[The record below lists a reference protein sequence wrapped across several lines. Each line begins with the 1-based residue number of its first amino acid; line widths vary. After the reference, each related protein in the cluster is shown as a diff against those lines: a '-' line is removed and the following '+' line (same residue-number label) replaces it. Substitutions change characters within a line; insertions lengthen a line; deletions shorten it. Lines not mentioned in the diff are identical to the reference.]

1 MNKTQRRETLSS
13 ALETTKPLKK
23 SCKTAKPQKKLIK
36 TENRLQNRQNRLINL
51 HIPVIKTLIGLVQS
65 VTSEAY
71 IGFNIIRDQWRRI
84 ISAQTEEKPEPK
96 KENTQT
102 TSHIKSANPLV
113 FLTKTGNQMLK
124 KSANHEVHRTERPKV
139 SGTKN
144 EKPI

>member
-71 IGFNIIRDQWRRI
+71 RGFAIIRDQWRRI

-113 FLTKTGNQMLK
+113 FLTKTG
-124 KSANHEVHRTERPKV
+124 
-139 SGTKN
+139 TKC
-144 EKPI
+144 